1 MNKKEI
7 RTILVKDNSRMEEVR
22 QSAIDQD
29 RERWCLH
36 ATLDP
41 IDPIVIKAKALQGM
55 VKETLVH
62 PIITLM
68 AMRH

>member
-1 MNKKEI
+1 
-7 RTILVKDNSRMEEVR
+7 MEEVR